1 MERWLFMVLFLL
13 PSLGFAQPFMLNAQ
27 KIRVFVDTVIHIEFP
42 MSTKDVWEAYENRY
56 NPNFYLKMGLYRSLV
71 YFDLDFKEKKN
82 RMKRYKDRSES
93 AFGNILKL
101 ERFRVASGDAAIYL
115 ETFDPKAK
123 TKQTFTLIELS
134 YPYLS
139 DGFTYLWLVYYPDA
153 SNTFMCG
160 DFSRVIVRSLD
171 E

>member
-13 PSLGFAQPFMLNAQ
+13 PTLGFAQPFMLNAQ
-27 KIRVFVDTVIHIEFP
+27 KIRVFVDTVMHIEFP

-56 NPNFYLKMGLYRSLV
+56 NPNFYLKMGLYRSL
-71 YFDLDFKEKKN
+71 EKKN

-134 YPYLS
+134 DPYLS